1 MSNVKISQLPPVSAS
16 VQDSDVIPIVDG
28 GQTKKV
34 TALSLQSY
42 TQGNSVLL
50 TGNQSIN
57 GIKTFI
63 QQIISS
69 VATGTAPFSV
79 ASTTKV
85 TNLNADLL
93 DGLSSA
99 DFQSALN
106 GTGIVKSTA
115 GTISYLTDNSSNWNT
130 AFNDS
135 IVSISITGTTIKT
148 LTLNQQDGGSLSAYW
163 DNNSGNLVTSVFGRI
178 GDIMAQSGDYT
189 TTLVTEGTNLYFTNA
204 RARTAISNTATGL
217 TYTSGTGIL
226 SATAGYSIPTNS
238 SQASWDAKQPAG
250 DYITALT
257 GEASASGPGSASVTL
272 LNSAVI
278 GKVLTG
284 LNVTGGSISAT
295 DSILS
300 AFGKVQSQING
311 LVGGVIYKGTWN
323 ASTNTPTLTSSV
335 GTQGYYYIVSVAGST
350 NLNGITSWNVGDW
363 AIFDGSAWQKVDNTD
378 SVISVNGL
386 TGAVSLTTSNISEGT
401 NLYYT
406 DARVNANSNVSSAYN
421 DTITSASVTGSA
433 TKTLTLTQRD
443 LGTITASWSDADT
456 GLTSVGLSMPS
467 AFTVTNSPLTAN
479 GTLAVTGAGT
489 TSQYVRGDG
498 SLATFPTVASE
509 AQRLITEVYNE
520 SGATLTKGTVVYIN
534 GGHGNLPTITKA
546 LATSDATSAQ
556 TYGVVQTDITNNNNG
571 FVVVIGSLIDL
582 NTNDY
587 ANGTILYLSSTIA
600 GAWTSV
606 KQYAP
611 AHLVYVGIVTRSHP
625 TQGIVEIRIQ
635 NGYEMDELHNVS
647 AQSPSNGDILQ
658 YVSSTSL
665 WTKTAG
671 TTSAISE
678 GSNLYYTDARS
689 RSAFSESV
697 TGLDYNSTTGV
708 LSTTTGYGIPTTAK
722 QTTWDTAYN
731 DSIVSAAVTGTTT
744 KTLTL
749 NQQDG
754 GTITASW
761 NDYDTAPVTSV
772 FGRTGAVVAASGD
785 YTTTQVTEGT
795 NLYYTDARFNTSF
808 AAKSTTFLTEGT
820 NLYYTDARA
829 RGAISLTTSGTS
841 GVATYTSGVLNI
853 PNYGAALSGYLP
865 LTGGTLTGALGGT
878 SASFSSSVTV
888 SGTIVAA
895 GADIL
900 GSSATSDYGNLTLR
914 GGYAITTAS
923 ASKIEIRG
931 FEDGAATQG
940 ALIAYTNGTER
951 FRINQAG
958 TATFTGIVNANNG
971 AIILG
976 KIVSADYNL
985 VSLNSTNA
993 EGQYIGL
1000 AGGGG
1005 SDKAL
1010 YYQSGN
1016 AGAHIFRTGNGTTF
1030 DERMRLLSG
1039 GNLGLGTATPND
1051 YSIGSTAKVLQ
1062 VTGSSY
1068 SIINANAGSVYAWL
1082 IADTTAA
1089 AVGTQSNH
1097 DFKITS
1103 NNVERMRFTTG
1114 GKVLIG
1120 KTTSALADSRVE
1132 ADGNF
1137 YSSGTTSGFFW
1148 ENRSGGS
1155 AFYGWYTS
1163 AGTIYLYNGSA
1174 NIASINTSTGIYTPL
1189 SDFNKKKDFEQSTIG
1204 LNEVL
1209 QLKPTLYRM
1218 KTDDESAPKELGFI
1232 AQEVKEFIPQAY
1244 IETGEE
1250 DSKFI
1255 GLNDRPIIAA
1265 LVKAVQEQNQLILD
1279 LQSRISDLELK

>member
-50 TGNQSIN
+50 TGNQSID

-178 GDIMAQSGDYT
+178 GDITAQSGDYT
-189 TTLVTEGTNLYFTNA
+189 TTLVTEGTNLYYTQSRFNTAFSNKSTTDLTEGTNLYFTND
-204 RARTAISNTATGL
+204 RARTAISNTVTGL
-217 TYTSGTGIL
+217 TYTPLTGVL
-226 SATAGYSIPTNS
+226 SATAGYAIPTTASQTNWDTAYTNRITS
-238 SQASWDAKQPAG
+238 ASLPLSITSNAISISQATTTTNGYLSSTDWNTFNNKQASG
-250 DYITALT
+250 NYITALT

-284 LNVTGGSISAT
+284 LNVTGGSISAS

-300 AFGKVQSQING
+300 AFGKVQNQING
-311 LVGGVIYKGTWN
+311 LVGGTIYKGTWN

-335 GTQGYYYIVSVAGST
+335 GTQGWYYIVSVAGST
-350 NLNGITSWNVGDW
+350 NLNGITDWNVGDW

-406 DARVNANSNVSSAYN
+406 EARVNANTNVAANTAARHNAVTLGTANGLSLSTQVLSLGLSSASANGALSSTDWSTFNAKQAALSGTGIVKSVGGTISYLTDNSTNWNTAYN
-421 DTITSASVTGSA
+421 HTIVSAGVTGTS
-433 TKTLTLTQRD
+433 TKTLTLNQQD
-443 LGTITASWSDADT
+443 GGTVTASWSDL

-498 SLATFPTVASE
+498 SLATFPSVASE

-520 SGATLTKGTVVYIN
+520 SGATLTKGTIVYIN

-582 NTNDY
+582 NTNAY

-600 GAWTSV
+600 GEWTSV

-625 TQGIVEIRIQ
+625 TQGIVEVRIQ
-635 NGYEMDELHNVS
+635 NGYEMDELHNVA

-658 YVSSTSL
+658 YVTSTSL

-697 TGLDYNSTTGV
+697 IGLDYNSTTGV

-772 FGRTGAVVAASGD
+772 FGRTGVVVAASGD

-888 SGTIVAA
+888 SGTIVA
-895 GADIL
+895 GGGDIL

-914 GGYAITTAS
+914 GGYAITTAF

-931 FEDGAATQG
+931 FEGGAATQG

-1103 NNVERMRFTTG
+1103 NNVERMRFKANG
-1114 GKVLIG
+1114 RINISSLP
-1120 KTTSALADSRVE
+1120 TS
-1132 ADGNF
+1132 
-1137 YSSGTTSGFFW
+1137 
-1148 ENRSGGS
+1148 
-1155 AFYGWYTS
+1155 S
-1163 AGTIYLYNGSA
+1163 AGLSA
-1174 NIASINTSTGIYTPL
+1174 GDIWNNLGILSI
-1189 SDFNKKKDFEQSTIG
+1189 
-1204 LNEVL
+1204 V
-1209 QLKPTLYRM
+1209 
-1218 KTDDESAPKELGFI
+1218 
-1232 AQEVKEFIPQAY
+1232 
-1244 IETGEE
+1244 
-1250 DSKFI
+1250 
-1255 GLNDRPIIAA
+1255 
-1265 LVKAVQEQNQLILD
+1265 
-1279 LQSRISDLELK
+1279 